1 MFTIFLVILFVFSV
15 MLLSCGIWMMTKQ
28 RNCKYKLNAALV
40 EIDKVE
46 VHYRG
51 HINIKYIPI
60 FRYEYNGYRYE
71 GRGFISISKK
81 EIKKYLPEK
90 TYVIYINPYKPKDF
104 VVTQK
109 IDSSTI
115 FLITLGV
122 LFSVVALILSLV

>member
-1 MFTIFLVILFVFSV
+1 
-15 MLLSCGIWMMTKQ
+15 MTKQ

-40 EIDKVE
+40 EFDKVE

-51 HINIKYIPI
+51 YINIKYIPI
-60 FRYEYNGYRYE
+60 FRYEYDGDRYE
-71 GRGFISISKK
+71 SRGFISISKK

-122 LFSVVALILSLV
+122 LFSVVALILSLI